1 MEATLDFVQDHWLFL
16 TLCVVVIFYLRWGIN
31 VVREWERV
39 PVLRFGK
46 YVRTLEPGITWLE
59 PFTHTLLATVS
70 INEVVTDL
78 ALDLAASLQTR
89 DNVPIAFTTILTSK
103 IDASNVKKFTL
114 AVKNGADAIEQRVLA
129 AVSEIVSQS
138 TLDQLLHQRDQV
150 CSAIV
155 SLVRERVTE
164 WGILICAIELRDV
177 KVTDNSIQEALSL
190 KARAAKEA
198 EAEFVR
204 AEAQVKIAK
213 ELNLAAAEL
222 SEDGWRLKAMETML
236 EMTRSAENNT
246 IVIPSDSL
254 AALTSFVAKHNP

>member
-1 MEATLDFVQDHWLFL
+1 VQELLADIQTHPLFWVFIVAL
-16 TLCVVVIFYLRWGIN
+16 LFY
-31 VVREWERV
+31 VRAGFNAVKEWERR

-46 YVRTLEPGITWLE
+46 YARTLEPGITWLE
-59 PFTHTLLATVS
+59 PFTHTKLPDVA
-70 INEVVTDL
+70 INEVVNSIE
-78 ALDLAASLQTR
+78 LDTNASLQTR
-89 DNVPIAFTTILTSK
+89 DNVPIAFTTVITSK
-103 IDASNVKKFTL
+103 TDAEHVKKFIL
-114 AVKNGADAIEQRVLA
+114 AVKDGNRAVTARALA
-129 AVSEIVSQS
+129 AVSEVVSRS
-138 TLDQLLHQRDQV
+138 TLDQLLHERDVV
-150 CSAIV
+150 CEAIV
-155 SLVRERVTE
+155 VLLRERVKE

-177 KVTDNSIQEALSL
+177 KITDTSIQEAISL

-222 SEDGWRLKAMETML
+222 SADGWRMKSMETML

-254 AALTSFVAKHNP
+254 AALTSLVANK